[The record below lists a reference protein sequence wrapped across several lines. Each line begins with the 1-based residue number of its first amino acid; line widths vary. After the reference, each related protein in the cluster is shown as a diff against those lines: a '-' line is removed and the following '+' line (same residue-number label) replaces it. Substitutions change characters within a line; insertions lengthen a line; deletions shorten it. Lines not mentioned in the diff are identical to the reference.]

1 MSDITSARKLFDL
14 LISRDFDPEMLDSS
28 GRPAPDP
35 AEAEIFSFDFRAK
48 SGKDYGTV
56 VIMLGNDNDLEI
68 YCSDNVGRS
77 MEGDD
82 KNDWFAFLEQLK
94 NFATR
99 NFMSFGIKNLNRL
112 RYSMQGQAAIKE
124 GLFESWTGNRTTSWN
139 GAATEARLMIRHK
152 KTIGEGDARFRYIES
167 LFIETA
173 DSERYKLPFTSLTA
187 GRAMLEHVRQGGR
200 PYDPRGNHIA
210 EMVTELAVLNR
221 FRRANAGQIFEG
233 DTQQL
238 VEQVQEYQTNL
249 QRNLKSLATRT
260 GYKTYLESWS
270 PAEISEQDVVI
281 ESLKSLFVKQ
291 SIDTRIESAL
301 PLLAKIQQQGT
312 AMKEANIFEAWAERL
327 TEGTW
332 QLPDTPEK
340 QAQLLELMSQD
351 LPVGADATNVTEQ
364 LYDLLGDDE
373 LFDQLEELAER
384 DANADARQ
392 VIFDRMQML
401 SDHPDVLKVIEQL
414 QIDPTAEMNPPE
426 ATPADLS
433 DVAPEQSDKVPG
445 GQGTV
450 NRLAEDSLNA
460 IRRAAGLVEGRLI
473 DEDRS
478 SLDHILNRFKA
489 EVRNFEQDG
498 NLDDDLYHALF
509 DYYNDAGEMPYGVA
523 KARDGDPM
531 EWVAQN
537 LQSHLGGGGIVGGN
551 PDEDYGIERESVTHG
566 DYAEEDTEPHSVDG
580 GMVNPLIQDE
590 GAVGAALGGVA
601 GAVLGGPIGA
611 VRGVMAG
618 DAIGDAI
625 SPEETDENDASLFD
639 DATCNMTESGESC
652 PVHGVNECW
661 GSDEASPLQG
671 QYGHSGKL
679 KAVDKNLSFLDR
691 LKELSGLS
699 K

>member
-1 MSDITSARKLFDL
+1 MADITPARKLFDL

-35 AEAEIFSFDFRAK
+35 AEAEIFSFDFRAR

-56 VIMLGNDNDLEI
+56 VVMLGDENNLEI

-152 KTIGEGDARFRYIES
+152 KTIGEGDARFRHIKS

-200 PYDPRGNHIA
+200 PYDPRGNHIS
-210 EMVTELAVLNR
+210 EMVTELAILSR
-221 FRRANAGQIFEG
+221 FRRANTGQIFEG
-233 DTQQL
+233 DTAQL
-238 VEQVQEYQTNL
+238 VEQVQEYQLNL
-249 QRNLKSLATRT
+249 QRSLKGLGTCT
-260 GYKTYLESWS
+260 GYTKYFESWQ
-270 PAEISEQDVVI
+270 PADISEQDVVI
-281 ESLKSLFVKQ
+281 ESLKNLFVKQ

-312 AMKEANIFEAWAERL
+312 AMKEANIFEAWAQRL
-327 TEGTW
+327 LEGTW
-332 QLPDTPEK
+332 QTPDTPEK
-340 QAQLLELMSQD
+340 QAQLLELMSTD

-373 LFDQLEELAER
+373 LFDQLEALAER

-392 VIFDRMQML
+392 VIFDRMQEL
-401 SDHPDVLKVIEQL
+401 SNDPDVRRVIEQL
-414 QIDPTAEMNPPE
+414 NIDPTAEMNPAEP
-426 ATPADLS
+426 TNPADLEPMNES
-433 DVAPEQSDKVPG
+433 
-445 GQGTV
+445 
-450 NRLAEDSLNA
+450 RLMD
-460 IRRAAGLVEGRLI
+460 AAGETI
-473 DEDRS
+473 
-478 SLDHILNRFKA
+478 DHILNRFKH
-489 EVRNFEQDG
+489 EVKKFEQNGD
-498 NLDDDLYHALF
+498 LDNDLYEALF
-509 DYYNDAGEMPYGVA
+509 DYYSDAGEIPYGIA

-537 LQSHLGGGGIVGGN
+537 LQSHLLGGGIVGGN
-551 PDEDYGIERESVTHG
+551 PDEDYGIERESVMHG
-566 DYAEEDTEPHSVDG
+566 DYAEEKNAMRKLAGMAPEEVRDPHSVDG
-580 GMVNPLIQDE
+580 GMENPLIQGE
-590 GAVGAALGGVA
+590 GVAGAVLGGVA
-601 GAVLGGPIGA
+601 GAVLGGPVGA
-611 VRGVMAG
+611 VRGAMAG
-618 DAIGDAI
+618 DRIGDAI
-625 SPEETDENDASLFD
+625 SPDQTDEDDASLFND
-639 DATCNMTESGESC
+639 TTCNMTEAGEPC
-652 PVHGVNECW
+652 PVHGVKECYENDT
-661 GSDEASPLQG
+661 SLLAG
-671 QYGHSGKL
+671 QYGHSGKM
-679 KAVDKNLSFLDR
+679 KPVSKDLSFLDR
-691 LKELSGLS
+691 LKELSGLN

>member
-1 MSDITSARKLFDL
+1 MADITPARKLFDL

-35 AEAEIFSFDFRAK
+35 AEAEIFSFDFRAR

-56 VIMLGNDNDLEI
+56 VVMLGNDNNLEI
-68 YCSDNVGRS
+68 YCSDNVGRG

-139 GAATEARLMIRHK
+139 GVATEARLMIRHK
-152 KTIGEGDARFRYIES
+152 KTIGEGDARFRHIES

-210 EMVTELAVLNR
+210 EMVTELAVLSR
-221 FRRANAGQIFEG
+221 FRRANTGQIFEG
-233 DTQQL
+233 DTAQL
-238 VEQVQEYQTNL
+238 VEQVQEYQSNL
-249 QRNLKSLATRT
+249 QRSLKGIGTRT
-260 GYKTYLESWS
+260 GYTKYFESWQ
-270 PAEISEQDVVI
+270 PADISEQDVVI
-281 ESLKSLFVKQ
+281 ESLKNLFVKQ

-312 AMKEANIFEAWAERL
+312 EMKEANIFEAWAQRL
-327 TEGTW
+327 VEGTW
-332 QLPDTPEK
+332 QTPDTPEK
-340 QAQLLELMSQD
+340 QAQLLELMSTD

-373 LFDQLEELAER
+373 LFDQLEALAER

-392 VIFDRMQML
+392 VIFDRMQEL
-401 SDHPDVLKVIEQL
+401 SNDPDVRRVIEQL
-414 QIDPTAEMNPPE
+414 NIDPTAEMNPAEP
-426 ATPADLS
+426 TNPADLEPMNES
-433 DVAPEQSDKVPG
+433 
-445 GQGTV
+445 
-450 NRLAEDSLNA
+450 RLMD
-460 IRRAAGLVEGRLI
+460 AAGETI
-473 DEDRS
+473 
-478 SLDHILNRFKA
+478 DHILNRFKH
-489 EVRNFEQDG
+489 EVKKFEQNGD
-498 NLDDDLYHALF
+498 LDDDLYEALF
-509 DYYNDAGEMPYGVA
+509 DYYSDAGEIPYGIA

-537 LQSHLGGGGIVGGN
+537 LQSHLSGGGIVGGN
-551 PDEDYGIERESVTHG
+551 PDEDYGIERESVMHG
-566 DYAEEDTEPHSVDG
+566 DYAEEKNAMRKLAGMAPEEVRDPHSVDG
-580 GMVNPLIQDE
+580 GMENPLIQGE
-590 GAVGAALGGVA
+590 GTVGAVLGGVA
-601 GAVLGGPIGA
+601 GAALGGPVGA
-611 VRGVMAG
+611 VRGAMAG

-625 SPEETDENDASLFD
+625 SPDQTDENDASLFD
-639 DATCNMTESGESC
+639 DAVCNMTEAGESC
-652 PVHGVNECW
+652 PVHGVEECY
-661 GSDEASPLQG
+661 GADTSPLAG
-671 QYGHSGKL
+671 QYGHSGKM
-679 KAVDKNLSFLDR
+679 KAVAKDLSFLDR
-691 LKELSGLS
+691 LKELSGL
-699 K
+699 KR